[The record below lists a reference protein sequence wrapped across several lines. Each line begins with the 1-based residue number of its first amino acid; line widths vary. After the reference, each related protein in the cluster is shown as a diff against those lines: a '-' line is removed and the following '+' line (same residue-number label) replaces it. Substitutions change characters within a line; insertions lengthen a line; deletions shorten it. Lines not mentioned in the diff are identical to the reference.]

1 MPVLP
6 KKSEV
11 LHVPLG
17 HLLPKRTHI
26 FKTAGAPW
34 LARGS
39 TSCLLDD
46 FGQILWLLHPP
57 PPLPRPSPRMQVALL
72 CLSCSGTGAS
82 PKVGEGK
89 EKAGRCR
96 TPLPSA
102 FVRHRF
108 PSQPWEQLARRC
120 SSSRAASSS
129 PSARFGQCLSAPRST
144 PSFPPQSWSSLGWL
158 QPGSTSQD
166 TLATQAPS
174 AWVWR
179 KTRVPL
185 PKLRD
190 ISLLAM
196 VLDGPC
202 WELQRAT
209 ATAVISSDY

>member
-1 MPVLP
+1 M
-6 KKSEV
+6 
-11 LHVPLG
+11 PLG
-17 HLLPKRTHI
+17 HLLPKGTHI

-46 FGQILWLLHPP
+46 FGQILWLLHSP

-108 PSQPWEQLARRC
+108 PSRPWEQLARRC

-129 PSARFGQCLSAPRST
+129 PSARFGWCLSAPRST

-166 TLATQAPS
+166 TLATHSTFCLGVEEDAGPS
-174 AWVWR
+174 AQAQGHVFVGRGVGW
-179 KTRVPL
+179 
-185 PKLRD
+185 
-190 ISLLAM
+190 SLLGVAESH
-196 VLDGPC
+196 C
-202 WELQRAT
+202 YC
-209 ATAVISSDY
+209 SN